1 MKKCITKTVL
11 CLLLSL
17 TFFACNDYKGYDKTE
32 SGLYYQFFTENTTAQ
47 MPENGDIVTVN
58 IEIRTDNDSIIQV
71 AKIMTVMMQPSK
83 FQADIFDALSMMHLG
98 DSASFII
105 NAKKYFNAYNYGNQP
120 DFVDD
125 ETMLWFTISLKKIE
139 TSAEYNAKQM
149 QMLIGEEK
157 ALIDK
162 YITDNAISTPPN
174 ESGLYYIETKKGKGK
189 LPANGQM
196 CTVNYKGML
205 LDGTVFDSSEG
216 REPFTFQ
223 LGQGQVIK
231 GWEEG
236 IALMQKGTKAL
247 LIIPSTL
254 AYGDRG
260 AGDMI
265 PPYSPLVFEVE
276 MIDFK

>member
-1 MKKCITKTVL
+1 MLI
-11 CLLLSL
+11 SL
-17 TFFACNDYKGYDKTE
+17 IFTACNEYKGYKKTE
-32 SGLYYQFFTENTTAQ
+32 SGLYYQFFTENATAQ
-47 MPENGDIVTVN
+47 MPENGDIVSVN
-58 IEIRTDNDSIIQV
+58 MEIRTDNDSILQV

-120 DFVDD
+120 DFVND
-125 ETMLWFTISLKKIE
+125 ETMLWFTISMKNIE

-149 QMLIGEEK
+149 QMLIDEEK
-157 ALIDK
+157 ALIEK
-162 YITDNAISTPPN
+162 YIVDKTISTLPR

-189 LPANGQM
+189 LPVSGQM

-231 GWEEG
+231 GWDEG

-247 LIIPSTL
+247 LIIPSAL

>member
-1 MKKCITKTVL
+1 
-11 CLLLSL
+11 
-17 TFFACNDYKGYDKTE
+17 
-32 SGLYYQFFTENTTAQ
+32 
-47 MPENGDIVTVN
+47 
-58 IEIRTDNDSIIQV
+58 
-71 AKIMTVMMQPSK
+71 
-83 FQADIFDALSMMHLG
+83 
-98 DSASFII
+98 
-105 NAKKYFNAYNYGNQP
+105 
-120 DFVDD
+120 
-125 ETMLWFTISLKKIE
+125 
-139 TSAEYNAKQM
+139 
-149 QMLIGEEK
+149 
-157 ALIDK
+157 
-162 YITDNAISTPPN
+162 
-174 ESGLYYIETKKGKGK
+174 
-189 LPANGQM
+189 M

-231 GWEEG
+231 GWDEG

-247 LIIPSTL
+247 LIIPSAL

>member
-1 MKKCITKTVL
+1 MI
-11 CLLLSL
+11 
-17 TFFACNDYKGYDKTE
+17 DKE
-32 SGLYYQFFTENTTAQ
+32 KELINQYVTENNIT
-47 MPENGDIVTVN
+47 VTP
-58 IEIRTDNDSIIQV
+58 
-71 AKIMTVMMQPSK
+71 TV
-83 FQADIFDALSMMHLG
+83 
-98 DSASFII
+98 
-105 NAKKYFNAYNYGNQP
+105 
-120 DFVDD
+120 
-125 ETMLWFTISLKKIE
+125 
-139 TSAEYNAKQM
+139 
-149 QMLIGEEK
+149 
-157 ALIDK
+157 
-162 YITDNAISTPPN
+162 
-174 ESGLYYIETKKGKGK
+174 SGLYYIETKKGKGK
-189 LPANGQM
+189 LPASGQM

-231 GWEEG
+231 GWDEG

-247 LIIPSTL
+247 LIIPSAL